1 MNIKKASYIFS
12 FATILTVIVLTI
24 IVLSKDKVSDQPQQE
39 VSGMLM
45 QGQIDLNVENLALL
59 CKIWG
64 FMKYYHPEVR
74 AGKYDWD
81 KELFSIIPSFS
92 CISSKEK
99 RNEILTEWVNKFDV
113 PMEPGEKIIFSSD
126 SIKMYPDINW
136 IEDTVSL
143 GTVLSDKLEKI
154 YDAERDTLSYY
165 VRLQHEVKNA
175 IFKHENDYPQCSLPI
190 INYQLLALF
199 RLWNAIQYY
208 YPYKYLFRENWDEK
222 LLKYIPLFLKI
233 ANKEDYVNAL
243 KMFIAEIHDAHA
255 HIIGSKSKQFLVPV
269 MIRFIE
275 GKAIVTDYYEIS
287 SSHQGSIDN
296 SLQIGD
302 IILRVNNE
310 PVDSLIKRVTPYI
323 SGSNKASLFR
333 DIVTL
338 ELLWSNDKELY
349 VDYERDGIS
358 NKTKIKCIPSKDVI
372 FTMIQKTYPLITT
385 LPSNIL
391 YLYMGSSIGGE
402 MPKEIKEKGVI
413 IDLRN
418 YPSSKKIKGY
428 MNYELLYPSSTNCAL
443 ATNGSLLY
451 PGLFTFDQ
459 TSKVGKKNEEYYKGE
474 KVILVNE
481 FTQSHAEFTT
491 MRYKQAPNAI
501 VMGSTTAGADGNY
514 SIITLPGGLK
524 AIFTGLGIYYPDK
537 SETQQIGIVPDIE
550 VKSTIQG
557 IREGRDEVLEAA
569 IDYINKK
576 VATSGTSK

>member
-1 MNIKKASYIFS
+1 MKRKNIYIIFS
-12 FATILTVIVLTI
+12 TILIILSVVIITT
-24 IVLSKDKVSDQPQQE
+24 
-39 VSGMLM
+39 
-45 QGQIDLNVENLALL
+45 QIDKKNHSSQQKNSEMPIQEYTPIDVKNLALL

-64 FMKYYHPEVR
+64 FMKYYHPEIR

-81 KELFSIIPSFS
+81 RELFYIMPSLISIT
-92 CISSKEK
+92 SKEK
-99 RNEILTEWVNKFDV
+99 RNEIFSKWMDKFDV
-113 PMEPGEKIIFSSD
+113 PMEQNRKSLTHTD
-126 SIKMYPDINW
+126 SIKLYPDINW
-136 IEDTVSL
+136 IDDTVTL
-143 GTVLSDKLEKI
+143 GATLSNKLRKI
-154 YDAERDTLSYY
+154 HNVEQDTLSYY
-165 VRLQHEVKNA
+165 VGLHKNKNA
-175 IFKHENDYPQCSLPI
+175 IFKHENDYPQCPLPN

-208 YPYKYLFRENWDEK
+208 YPYRYLFREDWNET

-233 ANKEDYVNAL
+233 RNKEDYVNTL

-255 HIIGSKSKQFLVPV
+255 QIIGGGRTKKFLVPV

-275 GKAIVTDYYEIS
+275 GRAIVTDYYEIS
-287 SSHQGSIDN
+287 PNYQGSIDN

-310 PVDSLIKRVTPYI
+310 PVDSLIKRMIPYTP
-323 SGSNKASLFR
+323 GSNKASLYR
-333 DIVTL
+333 NIVL
-338 ELLWSNDKELY
+338 FELLWSNDKELY
-349 VDYERDGIS
+349 IDYERDGRPC
-358 NKTKIKCIPSKDVI
+358 KAKIKCIP
-372 FTMIQKTYPLITT
+372 QKYTILTIAQKSQPLITT
-385 LPSNIL
+385 FPSNIL

-428 MNYELLYPSSTNCAL
+428 INYELLYPYPTNCAL

-459 TSKVGKKNEEYYKGE
+459 TSKAGKKNREYYQGE

-481 FTQSHAEFTT
+481 FTQSHAEFTA
-491 MRYKQAPNAI
+491 MKYKQVPKAI
-501 VMGSTTAGADGNY
+501 VMGSTTAGADGNI

-524 AIFTGLGIYYPDK
+524 AIFTGLGIYYPNK

-569 IDYINKK
+569 IKYLNR
-576 VATSGTSK
+576 